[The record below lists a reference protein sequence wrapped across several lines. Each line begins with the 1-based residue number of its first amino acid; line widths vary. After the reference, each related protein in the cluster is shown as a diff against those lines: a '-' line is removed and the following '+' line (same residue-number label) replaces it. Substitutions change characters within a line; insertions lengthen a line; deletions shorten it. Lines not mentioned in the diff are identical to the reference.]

1 MIVSKTDIEA
11 YINFISKAIGQK
23 KGYKKTQ
30 RQEII
35 QQFSVASFT
44 NLESLLDTLKYL
56 LETGESPNDFSLEDI
71 QQMLAHSPEQ
81 NEQANAQEEY
91 ERLQTSLVV
100 IPEDFKQTI
109 FVINDIMTKFLYK
122 YPGTVVWQML
132 ISSWKERLKNLVS
145 NFFR

>member
-1 MIVSKTDIEA
+1 M
-11 YINFISKAIGQK
+11 AI
-23 KGYKKTQ
+23 
-30 RQEII
+30 
-35 QQFSVASFT
+35 FT

-56 LETGESPNDFSLEDI
+56 LERGESPNDFSLEDI
-71 QQMLAHSPEQ
+71 QRMLAHSPEQ
-81 NEQANAQEEY
+81 NDQANAQEEY

-100 IPEDFKQTI
+100 IPEDFKQTV